1 MTDSNPKATL
11 LLWTLFVGLV
21 AGLVLLRPWDVAP
34 PPWDYAEL
42 APIEDAAAGNGPRQA
57 TVSDASAAGHDLDA
71 TAAALQLELR
81 LTPRAGLIEDEA
93 VYGSE
98 TLLVRSFASLQ
109 EGGQVMRREL
119 PCRVRAIA
127 GVPGTYERW
136 VDGDTKCTGLP
147 RGRML
152 LRFEREGGLVTER
165 LLRLP
170 RREPVDIDW
179 AVSGKVRGRVFGDQ
193 GEELGQ
199 GALAGVGVEAEVEV
213 AGRSVAC
220 APDGSF
226 EVAGLV
232 AGSSVPILVRAK
244 GRALQ
249 IEAIEVAPAPMELRF
264 YLAPA
269 WRLRM
274 TAPELQ
280 PSALAVVPA
289 SREDR
294 VFPYH
299 ALRFVSLGRG
309 RFEVDGLPLG
319 QDVGIAALGALRVS
333 AAMTTVRA
341 PATARIVEAVIA
353 SRASEAVRGVV
364 NLRPEPDSSKQR
376 DPVPLR
382 VRLLAVDA
390 TRPPWGASLFGSEA
404 LIPAAWARLGA
415 AFVEVAPGSKYELA
429 MPGRRTRLSAEASG
443 YTGQTRVLQRASR
456 LRADFELEAVAE
468 APLAV
473 EAPTEASTAPYALRL
488 GFEALPARVP
498 YVEVQVFWN
507 GEPRGKKLRF
517 DPRRAID
524 VPLGGAVLLDAV
536 LRRPGSRAPLADKR
550 LRVVHHAK
558 IIVPFPST

>member
-21 AGLVLLRPWDVAP
+21 AALVLLRPWDVAP
-34 PPWDYAEL
+34 PPWDYSEL
-42 APIEDAAAGNGPRQA
+42 APIEDASTGDGPRQA
-57 TVSDASAAGHDLDA
+57 TDIDASAAGHELDA

-98 TLLVRSFASLQ
+98 TLAVRSFASLQ
-109 EGGQVMRREL
+109 EGGQVIRRGL
-119 PCRVRAIA
+119 PCRVQAIA

-179 AVSGKVRGRVFGDQ
+179 AVSGKVRGRVLGDQ

-199 GALAGVGVEAEVEV
+199 GALAGVEV

-232 AGSSVPILVRAK
+232 AGSSVPIVVRAK

-264 YLAPA
+264 YLARA

-299 ALRFVSLGRG
+299 ALRFVSMGRG

-333 AAMTTVRA
+333 AAATTVRA

-353 SRASEAVRGVV
+353 SRAPEAVRGVV
-364 NLRPEPDSSKQR
+364 NLRPEPDSSKRR
-376 DPVPLR
+376 DPAPLR

-390 TRPPWGASLFGSEA
+390 SRPPWGASLFGSEA

-415 AFVEVAPGSKYELA
+415 AFVEVAPGSSYELA

-456 LRADFELEAVAE
+456 LRADFGLEAAAE
-468 APLAV
+468 AALAV
-473 EAPTEASTAPYALRL
+473 EAPTDTRTAPYVLRL

-517 DPRRAID
+517 DPRRTID

-536 LRRPGSRAPLADKR
+536 LRRPGSRTPLAEKT